1 MPSVTGAVHKAVGF
15 VGKGVARKQLNSVA
29 PCIILW
35 HMNVQETV
43 DSLRKVLESVIAPG
57 VESLRLRL
65 DALEKDLQ
73 ENGQSI
79 DRLDARVD
87 RLTGRMEEGFS
98 RFDARIDTL
107 GTSINARVDH
117 LTERMEEGFS
127 RMDTRVDHLTERM
140 EEGFSRMDTRLDAL
154 TSAILSMRQ
163 PTYPDAVLTR
173 LEKLERE
180 IESLRKQA

>member
-1 MPSVTGAVHKAVGF
+1 MSIRQSLEYTF
-15 VGKGVARKQLNSVA
+15 SMD
-29 PCIILW
+29 I
-35 HMNVQETV
+35 QETI

-65 DALEKDLQ
+65 DAVEKDLQ
-73 ENGQSI
+73 EHRQSI

-87 RLTGRMEEGFS
+87 RLT
-98 RFDARIDTL
+98 
-107 GTSINARVDH
+107 
-117 LTERMEEGFS
+117 ERMEEGFS
-127 RMDTRVDHLTERM
+127 RLDARMDRMDAKIDNLAERM
-140 EEGFSRMDTRLDAL
+140 DALAERMDSRFDAL

-180 IESLRKQA
+180 IEALRKQG

>member
-1 MPSVTGAVHKAVGF
+1 MVGKLARALAGPLRCNGAVHKTVSGA
-15 VGKGVARKQLNSVA
+15 GVCGEGGAAQLNNVA

-35 HMNVQETV
+35 PMNVQETV

-65 DALEKDLQ
+65 DALERDLQ

-98 RFDARIDTL
+98 RMDARIDTL
-107 GTSINARVDH
+107 SSSINA
-117 LTERMEEGFS
+117 
-127 RMDTRVDHLTERM
+127 RVDHLTERM

-154 TSAILSMRQ
+154 TSAILNMRQ

-180 IESLRKQA
+180 IENLRKQA

>member
-1 MPSVTGAVHKAVGF
+1 MSGA
-15 VGKGVARKQLNSVA
+15 GVCGEGGAAQLNNVA

-35 HMNVQETV
+35 PMNVQETV

-65 DALEKDLQ
+65 DALERDLQ

-98 RFDARIDTL
+98 RMDARIDTL
-107 GTSINARVDH
+107 SSSINA
-117 LTERMEEGFS
+117 
-127 RMDTRVDHLTERM
+127 RVDHLTERM

-154 TSAILSMRQ
+154 TSAILNMRQ

-180 IESLRKQA
+180 IENLRKQA